1 MFSLEDLLGQQKG
14 GEAVNQISNQIGAS
28 PTVTNMAIQMA
39 LPMIMNSLA
48 NNVKEPQGA
57 ESLNNALQQ
66 HDGGILDNLGGFLG
80 GGAAQQPTPSSDG
93 LGILGHIFGGNQG
106 AVAQQVSQK
115 SGMDISQVATL
126 LITLAPIVMGFL
138 GKKKQ
143 EQNLDAGGLQNM
155 LGEQQQTMQSS
166 GNPMMDMVSGMLDR
180 DKDGSVTD
188 DLASM
193 AMNYFRK

>member
-1 MFSLEDLLGQQKG
+1 MFSLEDLLGQQQG
-14 GEAVNQISNQIGAS
+14 GEAVSQISNQIGAS
-28 PTVTNMAIQMA
+28 PTMTNMAIQMA

-48 NNVKEPQGA
+48 NNTKEPQGA
-57 ESLNNALQQ
+57 ENLNNALQQ
-66 HDGGILDNLGGFLG
+66 HDGGILDNLGSFLG
-80 GGAAQQPTPSSDG
+80 GGFNQTSSSDG

-138 GKKKQ
+138 GRKKQ
-143 EQNLDAGGLQNM
+143 EQNLDANGLQNM
-155 LGEQQQTMQSS
+155 LGQQQQTMQAS
-166 GNPMMDMVSGMLDR
+166 GNPVMDMVSGYLDKN
-180 DKDGSVTD
+180 KDGSSMD

-193 AMNYFRK
+193 AMSYFRK

>member
-1 MFSLEDLLGQQKG
+1 MFSLEDLLGQQQG
-14 GEAVNQISNQIGAS
+14 SEAVNQISQQVGAS

-48 NNVKEPQGA
+48 NNAQQPQGA
-57 ESLNNALQQ
+57 ENLNNALQK

-80 GGAAQQPTPSSDG
+80 GGNQTSSSDG

-138 GKKKQ
+138 GRKKQ
-143 EQNLDAGGLQNM
+143 EQNLDANGLQNM
-155 LGEQQQTMQSS
+155 LGQQQQTMQAS
-166 GNPMMDMVSGMLDR
+166 GNPMMDMVSGYLDK
-180 DKDGSVTD
+180 DKDGSSMD

-193 AMNYFRK
+193 AMSYFQKR

>member
-1 MFSLEDLLGQQKG
+1 MFSLEDLLGQQQG
-14 GEAVNQISNQIGAS
+14 SEAVNQISQQVGAS

-39 LPMIMNSLA
+39 LPMILSSLA
-48 NNVKEPQGA
+48 NNAKEPQGA
-57 ESLNNALQQ
+57 ENLNNALQK
-66 HDGGILDNLGGFLG
+66 HDGGILDNLGSFLG
-80 GGAAQQPTPSSDG
+80 GGANQAASDDG
-93 LGILGHIFGGNQG
+93 LGILGHIFGGSQG

-143 EQNLDAGGLQNM
+143 EQNLDANGLQNM
-155 LGEQQQTMQSS
+155 LGEQQQTMQAS
-166 GNPMMDMVSGMLDR
+166 GNPVMDMVSGMLDR
-180 DKDGSVTD
+180 DKDGSSMD

-193 AMNYFRK
+193 AMSYFQKR

>member
-39 LPMIMNSLA
+39 LPMILNSLA
-48 NNVKEPQGA
+48 NNAKEPQGA

-80 GGAAQQPTPSSDG
+80 GGNQTPSSDG